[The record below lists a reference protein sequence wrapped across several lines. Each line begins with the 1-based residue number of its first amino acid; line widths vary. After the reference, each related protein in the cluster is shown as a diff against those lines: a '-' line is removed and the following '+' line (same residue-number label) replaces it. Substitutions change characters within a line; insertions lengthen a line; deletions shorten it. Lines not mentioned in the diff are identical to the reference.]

1 MRSTSRSTP
10 TTSGFRTSPCRRPT
24 LPARISFRSGATS
37 WPAGICRPEILIAI
51 GHYCAPQAGA
61 FPVQLRRFRR
71 HLQDTYGSLDALN
84 AAMGTD
90 FDAWYTVFV
99 QPPAYLFPYARPDAT
114 PLAAEFDAFK
124 LTALPWCRVVLSPE
138 GFFRKLYLK
147 PRHSRDIAAYNAAHG
162 TACASYA
169 EVPLPRTFP
178 SNAPPLVQAEWRDF
192 TRNTLSPLWLRDG
205 LLDTPETRW
214 RDWLGKRSEIRGQ
227 KSEDNSAIL
236 NSESWF
242 LNTSPPM
249 PQFAHHAGLFREH
262 KAAIRRELLT
272 RNFRTVLDYLLF
284 HGRGIL
290 NTAIYCTLA
299 VLLALVVNPLAAYA
313 LSRFKPSAG
322 PQILLFLMLTM
333 AFPHMVTQ
341 IPVFILLRELGLLNT
356 FAALLLPGMASGYSI
371 FLLKGFFDSL
381 PRDLYE
387 SAQLDGAGEWTLFW
401 HLTMRLSTPILSVI
415 ALQAFSVA
423 YANFMY
429 ALLICQDPKMW
440 TLMVWLYQPP
450 AALRPRRRPGLPAD
464 RCAAPPRPSSRLPA
478 RPAAR
483 HRRPRREI
491 TPEFVS
497 VIIISE
503 TNPGGP
509 DSRPSSPGGQGKAS
523 RGSGPGLSYRWIKT
537 DYSTRSIRLRTALLS
552 SPPEAGSA
560 AGAESPPPL
569 EEDFCPPRLPPRS
582 PRSRRRP
589 RPRRRS
595 PRVPAIA
602 AVAARQ
608 PAPAGTPCGTLLPM
622 TVMPARGAAF
632 QR

>member
-1 MRSTSRSTP
+1 MPILSAIGRQSPKMRLLIALIYAALGLGALAMLYPLGLMAAGSTKSIADLRENVLVPRFLVSDEALWQKHLEALFNESMDALNIAFDTDYIRFSDIP
-10 TTSGFRTSPCRRPT
+10 
-24 LPARISFRSGATS
+24 LPPPDASGADLVPL
-37 WPAGICRPEILIAI
+37 WRDFLAGGHLPPEAIAI
-51 GHYCAPQAGA
+51 GHYWAPQAGA

-124 LTALPWCRVVLSPE
+124 LTAPPWCRVVLSPE

-162 TACASYA
+162 TAYASYA

-214 RDWLGKRSEIRGQ
+214 RDWLEKRSEIRGQ

-440 TLMVWLYQPP
+440 TLMVWLYQ
-450 AALRPRRRPGLPAD
+450 LQQR
-464 RCAAPPRPSSRLPA
+464 
-478 RPAAR
+478 
-483 HRRPRREI
+483 
-491 TPEFVS
+491 
-497 VIIISE
+497 
-503 TNPGGP
+503 
-509 DSRPSSPGGQGKAS
+509 
-523 RGSGPGLSYRWIKT
+523 SGPGVVQAS
-537 DYSTRSIRLRTALLS
+537 LL
-552 SPPEAGSA
+552 
-560 AGAESPPPL
+560 
-569 EEDFCPPRLPPRS
+569 
-582 PRSRRRP
+582 
-589 RPRRRS
+589 
-595 PRVPAIA
+595 IA
-602 AVAARQ
+602 AL
-608 PAPAGTPCGTLLPM
+608 PTLAVFLACQR
-622 TVMPARGAAF
+622 VLLRGIVVPVEK
-632 QR
+632 